1 MKIFKLIIMSN
12 VALYI
17 RVSTDEQADRG
28 YSQRDQEERL
38 KRYCETNNLKID
50 NLIFEDHSAKNFNR
64 PGWNELLIYLRK
76 KKSKIDKV
84 LFTKWDRFS
93 RNAGDAYQMISILKK
108 LGVEVQA
115 IEQPLDLFI
124 PENKMM
130 LAIYLAAPEVENDR
144 RALNTFYGMRR
155 AKKEGRWMASA
166 PFGYINKITEDGK
179 YKFIEPK
186 EPEASIIRYLFNEIA
201 KGIEAPET
209 IRRQLSEKGVK
220 ILSTQAFHVA
230 IRNPVYCGKI
240 FIKKYRDE
248 EAHYVK
254 SLHAPLISE
263 TLFNKVQ
270 LILEGNK
277 RKTRKYIKF
286 SSADVFPLRG
296 FLICPKCS
304 KNLTASGSKGSQKV
318 YYYYHCKSSC
328 GFRQSAELTNNLFV
342 EELKKYEF
350 LPSVQKI
357 LQNIILTAYK
367 KYNNKAGDR
376 RKRIISEIETYN
388 AKIAFAR
395 EKLLAGKIED
405 DDYMIIKAQS
415 KQKIEIL
422 ENELHSCLVTTRNP
436 EKVDDRLNKALSV
449 ISNLSLL
456 YQSSSVE
463 AKRKIISSIYPEN
476 LEFTGIEYRTNR
488 VNYVLRSI
496 SLVTNGLGGVNNKKN
511 DKKTTY
517 SCLVAPPGIE
527 PGSKV

>member
-1 MKIFKLIIMSN
+1 MSN

-38 KRYCETNNLKID
+38 KRYCETNNLKVN
-50 NLIFEDHSAKNFNR
+50 NLFFEDHSAKNFNR
-64 PGWNELLIYLRK
+64 PAWNELLTVLRK
-76 KKSKIDKV
+76 KSSKVNKV

-93 RNAGDAYQMISILKK
+93 RNAGDAYQMINILRK
-108 LGVEVQA
+108 LGVEVQS
-115 IEQPLDLFI
+115 IEQPLDLSI

-130 LAIYLAAPEVENDR
+130 LAIYLAVPEVENDR
-144 RALNTFYGMRR
+144 RALNTFHGMRR
-155 AKKEGRWMASA
+155 AQKEGRWMASA
-166 PFGYINKITEDGK
+166 PFGYTNKITEDGK

-186 EPEASIIRYLFNEIA
+186 EPEASIIRYIFNEIA

-209 IRRQLSEKGVK
+209 IRRQISEKGVK
-220 ILSTQAFHVA
+220 ILSNQAFHVA

-254 SLHAPLISE
+254 SLHVPLVSE

-270 LILEGNK
+270 LILDGNK
-277 RKTRKYIKF
+277 RKSRKYVKF
-286 SSADVFPLRG
+286 SSAEIFPLRG
-296 FLICPKCS
+296 FLTCPKCGR
-304 KNLTASGSKGSQKV
+304 NLTASGSKGSQKV

-350 LPSVQKI
+350 LPSVHNI
-357 LQNIILTAYK
+357 LRNILLTSYK
-367 KYNNKAGDR
+367 KFNSKADER
-376 RKRIISEIETYN
+376 RKRIISEIENCN
-388 AKIAFAR
+388 AKIALAR
-395 EKLLAGKIED
+395 EKLLADKIDD
-405 DDYMIIKAQS
+405 DDYMIIKTQS
-415 KQKIEIL
+415 KQKIETL
-422 ENELHSCLVTTRNP
+422 ENELHSCLIATRNP
-436 EKVDDRLNKALSV
+436 EKVDGRLNKALSV

-488 VNYVLRSI
+488 VNSILRCI
-496 SLVTNGLGGVNNKKN
+496 SLVTNMLSDVNNKEN
-511 DKKTTY
+511 DKKTAY
-517 SCLVAPPGIE
+517 PCLVAPPGIE

>member
-1 MKIFKLIIMSN
+1 MSN

-64 PGWNELLIYLRK
+64 PGWNELLIYLKK

-93 RNAGDAYQMISILKK
+93 RNAGDAYQMIGILKK

-220 ILSTQAFHVA
+220 ILSNQAFHVA

-286 SSADVFPLRG
+286 SSADIFPLRG
-296 FLICPKCS
+296 FLICPKCG

-318 YYYYHCKSSC
+318 YYYYHCKSFC

-357 LQNIILTAYK
+357 LQNILLTAYK

-388 AKIAFAR
+388 AKIALAR
-395 EKLLAGKIED
+395 DKLLAEKIED

-422 ENELHSCLVTTRNP
+422 ENELHSCLVATRNP

-476 LEFTGIEYRTNR
+476 LEFTGIEYRTTR
-488 VNYVLRSI
+488 VNSVLRSI
-496 SLVTNGLGGVNNKKN
+496 SLVTNGLGSINNKKN
-511 DKKTTY
+511 DQKTANP
-517 SCLVAPPGIE
+517 CLVAPPRIE
-527 PGSKV
+527 LGSKV